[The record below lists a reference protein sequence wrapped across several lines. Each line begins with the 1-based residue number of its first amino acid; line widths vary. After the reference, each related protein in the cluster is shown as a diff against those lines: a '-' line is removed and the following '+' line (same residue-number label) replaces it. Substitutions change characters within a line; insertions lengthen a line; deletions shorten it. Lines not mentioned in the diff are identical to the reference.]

1 MFQAGYVGSQGR
13 KLIVTRNINQPPASP
28 TPYPDLQKARPFFS
42 QFPNFSGITEISSV
56 GNSQFNSL
64 QLSLRGTSWHGLTGQ
79 FSYTLGHARDDLSD
93 PRNNP
98 PTDNN
103 NLKNNYGNAAFDT
116 RHSVSGYVLYDLPQL
131 GRMIPTLT
139 KGWEVTT
146 FWSYNSGFPFTVFS
160 GLGDAGSGS
169 HTGNG
174 LDRADLVGNPFQ
186 GIVQRAWATGRTAY
200 CPVVKSHSFCA

>member
-28 TPYPDLQKARPFFS
+28 TPYPELQKARPFFS

-103 NLKNNYGNAAFDT
+103 NLKDNYGNAAFDT

-131 GRMIPTLT
+131 GRTIPTLT

-146 FWSYNSGFPFTVFS
+146 FWSYNSGFPFTAFS
-160 GLGDAGSGS
+160 RLG
-169 HTGNG
+169 
-174 LDRADLVGNPFQ
+174 
-186 GIVQRAWATGRTAY
+186 GRR
-200 CPVVKSHSFCA
+200 